1 MTRVVL
7 LSEVNS
13 KFGAPILARL
23 LANPQVTVAAV
34 VTSPAGKLCDYYLD
48 EPEPVD
54 LAAMG
59 AEAGVPVMR
68 PPKVNRDTLIA
79 QLAAQRPDYFII
91 GNYQQ
96 ILGERLL
103 DVPEIGTVNF
113 HPSPLPRYAGLAP
126 FFWMAKNNE
135 RQGGVSAVWT
145 TAGIDAG
152 PLVAQRLLPMAG
164 TETAA
169 EIRKLHFEASWDLFD
184 EVLPTLID
192 RSYRLT
198 PQDVS
203 QRTYYG
209 HPEDPDRQVELT
221 APSSQVLGTIRACA
235 PSPGAEVHTRAG
247 LTVRVLDAEPIDRA
261 PVIPSPRPGELY
273 QADRDLVGRTADGWL
288 RITGV
293 SLADG
298 GLAYRIDQPAKE
310 PVRVG

>member
-1 MTRVVL
+1 MGEVTRVVL

-23 LANPQVTVAAV
+23 LEHPRVTVAAL
-34 VTSPAGKLCDYYLD
+34 VTSPAGRLCDYYLD

-59 AEAGVPVMR
+59 ADAGVPVMR

-79 QLAAQRPDYFII
+79 QVAAQRPDYFII

-103 DVPEIGTVNF
+103 GVPEIGTVNF

-126 FFWMAKNNE
+126 FFWMAKHNE
-135 RQGGVSAVWT
+135 RHGGVSAVWT

-152 PLVAQRLLPMAG
+152 PLVAQRPLPMSG
-164 TETAA
+164 TETSA
-169 EIRKLHFEASWDLFD
+169 EIRRRHFEASWTLFD

-198 PQDVS
+198 PQDPS

-209 HPEDPDRQVELT
+209 HPEDTDRQVDLT
-221 APSSQVLGTIRACA
+221 ASTSQVLGTIRACA
-235 PSPGAEVHTRAG
+235 PSPGADVHTRAG
-247 LTVRVLDAEPIDRA
+247 RTVRVLDAEPIDRV
-261 PVIPSPRPGELY
+261 PMVPEPRPGELY
-273 QADRDLVGRTADGWL
+273 RADRDLVGRTADGWL
-288 RITGV
+288 RLTQAG
-293 SLADG
+293 
-298 GLAYRIDQPAKE
+298 
-310 PVRVG
+310 